1 MRRHFIKGKSMSKEP
16 RERGERNDVLPN
28 GYISRR
34 TENGSALALKTE
46 RGIFDI
52 GVVAGF
58 LKKRLPATIEMLIEN
73 GDADLVGDAVATYAA
88 AGQTAG
94 MLDKPDIVFAPC
106 VSHPEKIIIT
116 GANYRDHLDEIGWA
130 VPKFPLFFNKFN
142 NSLLGHNGLLEL
154 PRADTEQFDYEA
166 ELVIVIGKVTRNVAE
181 EDALASVF
189 GYCVGNDFSARDLQ
203 MRTSQVMLGK
213 TSDGF
218 APLGPVLVPASA
230 VPKPN
235 DLAIE
240 CSVNGE
246 RRQSGRTSEM
256 IFSCAYLV
264 SYLSRYMTLKPGD
277 LIFTG
282 TPAGPI
288 LGHPE
293 KDRKWLKAGDMVET
307 RIGGLGTLRFTLT

>member
-1 MRRHFIKGKSMSKEP
+1 MTKNPHSS
-16 RERGERNDVLPN
+16 GEKDDGLPN
-28 GYISRR
+28 GYISMCA
-34 TENGSALALKTE
+34 GKGYALALKTE

-52 GVVAGF
+52 GTVARF
-58 LKKRLPATIEMLIEN
+58 VNKALPTTIEALIED
-73 GDADLVGDAVATYAA
+73 GQSDIVQDAVATYVA

-94 MLDKPDIVFAPC
+94 LLEERDIAFAPS
-106 VSHPEKIIIT
+106 VPRPEKIIVV
-116 GANYRDHLDEIGWA
+116 GANYRDHLEEIGWA

-142 NSLLGHNGLLEL
+142 NSLLGHGGILEL

-166 ELVIVIGKVTRNVAE
+166 ELVIVIGRTTKNVTE
-181 EDALASVF
+181 KDALASVF

-218 APLGPVLVPASA
+218 APIGPVLVPASA
-230 VPKPN
+230 VPNPN

-240 CSVNGE
+240 CFVNGE
-246 RRQSGRTSEM
+246 RRQSARTSKM
-256 IFSCAYLV
+256 IFSCSYLV
-264 SYLSRYMTLKPGD
+264 SYISRYMTLKPGD
-277 LIFTG
+277 IIFTG

-293 KDRKWLKAGDMVET
+293 NERKWLKAGDRVDT
-307 RIGGLGTLRFTLT
+307 RIERLGTLGFTLA